1 MKIQIEYAD
10 GSTQDIVTGTDWKT
24 TESPVTYSSI
34 YGGEDYDATK
44 EQTGWMQPGFDDR
57 TWNKALDTGW
67 KTRLLS
73 QRSAPLTVRDRI
85 PTVRLFK
92 TRKGQW
98 VYDLGQ
104 NFSGIIRL
112 SLHSRTRIRLSSI
125 RPNC

>member
-85 PTVRLFK
+85 PTVRLSDPERTMGVRFGTKLFRHHTAFPAFK
-92 TRKGQW
+92 GHA
-98 VYDLGQ
+98 
-104 NFSGIIRL
+104 SG
-112 SLHSRTRIRLSSI
+112 
-125 RPNC
+125 

>member
-1 MKIQIEYAD
+1 
-10 GSTQDIVTGTDWKT
+10 
-24 TESPVTYSSI
+24 
-34 YGGEDYDATK
+34 
-44 EQTGWMQPGFDDR
+44 MQPGFDDR

-112 SLHSRTRIRLSSI
+112 SLHSKDTHPVKLYPAELLNPDSTVNQSASGAPFWVRLHTE
-125 RPNC
+125 RKRY